1 MSKRMLPRGTMFARA
16 MRRRCPRC
24 GGGNIF
30 SSWFRMRAECPT
42 CGLSFVRGED
52 GYTLGALWFNLI
64 AAEAVTTTGLLVTAI
79 LTWPD
84 VPWEILQITGP
95 IEAVAMPLVF
105 FPFSRTLFLA
115 FDLWLRPDMET

>member
-1 MSKRMLPRGTMFARA
+1 
-16 MRRRCPRC
+16 
-24 GGGNIF
+24 
-30 SSWFRMRAECPT
+30 MRAECPT

-64 AAEAVTTTGLLVTAI
+64 AAEAVTTTSLLVTAI

-84 VPWEILQITGP
+84 VPWQILQITGP
-95 IEAVAMPLVF
+95 IEAVVMPLVF

-115 FDLWLRPDMET
+115 FDLWLRPDMETA